1 MLRRSPITDAVL
13 RSEEEY
19 NKGNT
24 EQEIH
29 HNVNTSTKNEPNGV
43 FLIWDLFGV

>member
-1 MLRRSPITDAVL
+1 MDAVL
-13 RSEEEY
+13 QNEEEY

-29 HNVNTSTKNEPNGV
+29 HNVNTSAINEPNCV